1 MNRAEFLKSITYRLS
16 KGANKGKNL
25 IIKKVLEKILETVSK
40 VLIVPPIVF
49 TGLMIVGMLVL
60 LGMSMFT
67 INLFPD
73 FISMLDSRLII
84 STIGIIISMVF
95 ATTLIIGWPIYIIT
109 LISGIWFIKT
119 YRKMIKNNYLYIKAN
134 DFVDRV

>member
-1 MNRAEFLKSITYRLS
+1 MQTK
-16 KGANKGKNL
+16 
-25 IIKKVLEKILETVSK
+25 EKILETVSK

-84 STIGIIISMVF
+84 STIGIIISIVF

>member
-25 IIKKVLEKILETVSK
+25 IIKTILEKVLETVSK
-40 VLIVPPIVF
+40 VLIVPPIIF

-73 FISMLDSRLII
+73 FISMIDSRLII
-84 STIGIIISMVF
+84 STIGILISIIFSTILV
-95 ATTLIIGWPIYIIT
+95 IGWPIYIIT
-109 LISGIWFIKT
+109 LISGIWFIRT

>member
-84 STIGIIISMVF
+84 STIGIIISIVF

>member
-84 STIGIIISMVF
+84 STIGIIISIVF

-109 LISGIWFIKT
+109 LISGIWFIRT

>member
-109 LISGIWFIKT
+109 LISGIWFIRT

>member
-84 STIGIIISMVF
+84 STIGILISIIFSTILV
-95 ATTLIIGWPIYIIT
+95 IGWPIYIIT
-109 LISGIWFIKT
+109 LISGIWFIRT

>member
-1 MNRAEFLKSITYRLS
+1 MNRAQFLKSITYRLS

-25 IIKKVLEKILETVSK
+25 IIKIILEKILEKVSK
-40 VLIVPPIVF
+40 VLIVLPLAF
-49 TGLMIVGMLVL
+49 TGLMIVGMFVL

-84 STIGIIISMVF
+84 STIGIIISIVF
-95 ATTLIIGWPIYIIT
+95 ASTLIIVWPIYIIT
-109 LISGIWFIKT
+109 LISGIWFIRT